1 MFIFNEVSQLTWLLK
16 TNRLEGLA
24 GLNAT
29 ALGSGRLE
37 RRSSITAS
45 RLTPWL
51 GRIAPLGGI
60 LGGTWWSA
68 EWVSINSTLALL
80 RLIKVGSLE
89 DVGSSVGLLWPTSV
103 GWDSSEGGLV
113 LGQGPLWSECL
124 LGGWE
129 LVEALDVVAE
139 PEEELEV
146 LGGALDPLHVVHEV
160 TDSAWLRSVRIQINY
175 IWYMLA
181 LTGQVPPL
189 IILSKASASGM
200 PADLLELPD
209 LREPDASS
217 ELSLSID
224 SRLAGRR

>member
-1 MFIFNEVSQLTWLLK
+1 MFIFNEVLQLTWLLK
-16 TNRLEGLA
+16 TNRLESLA

-29 ALGSGRLE
+29 ALGSGRLK

-60 LGGTWWSA
+60 LWGTWWSA
-68 EWVSINSTLALL
+68 EWVSINSALELL

-89 DVGSSVGLLWPTSV
+89 DVGSSVGLLWTTSV

-124 LGGWE
+124 LRGWE

-175 IWYMLA
+175 ICYMLA

-189 IILSKASASGM
+189 IILSKARASGM

>member
-1 MFIFNEVSQLTWLLK
+1 MVIFNEVSQLTWLLK
-16 TNRLEGLA
+16 TNRFKSLA

-29 ALGSGRLE
+29 ALGSGRLK

-45 RLTPWL
+45 RLAPWV
-51 GRIAPLGGI
+51 GRIASLSGI
-60 LGGTWWSA
+60 LWGTWWSA
-68 EWVSINSTLALL
+68 EWVSITSRLALL
-80 RLIKVGSLE
+80 RLIKVGSFE
-89 DVGSSVGLLWPTSV
+89 DVGSSVGLLWTTSV
-103 GWDSSEGGLV
+103 GWDSSEGGVV
-113 LGQGPLWSECL
+113 LSQGPLWSECL
-124 LGGWE
+124 LGSWE
-129 LVEALDVVAE
+129 LVETLGVVAE

-146 LGGALDPLHVVHEV
+146 FGGALNPLHVVHEV
-160 TDSAWLRSVRIQINY
+160 TDSAWLRSVRVQINC
-175 IWYMLA
+175 IWYMLV

-189 IILSKASASGM
+189 MILSKARASGM